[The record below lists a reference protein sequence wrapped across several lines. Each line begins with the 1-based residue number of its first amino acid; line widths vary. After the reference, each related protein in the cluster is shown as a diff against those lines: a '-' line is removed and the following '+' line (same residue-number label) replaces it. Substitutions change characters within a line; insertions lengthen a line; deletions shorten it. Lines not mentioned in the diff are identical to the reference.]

1 VKLPPTAMG
10 VVLSNLGLGTPE
22 EITAA
27 WNLAS
32 ADQTLM
38 VTLPWELKDAKDRI
52 QLAAAEHGLLLNRC

>member
-1 VKLPPTAMG
+1 VRLPPTAMG
-10 VVLSNLGLGTPE
+10 VVLFNLALGTPQ

-27 WNLAS
+27 WDLVNAS
-32 ADQTLM
+32 HTTI